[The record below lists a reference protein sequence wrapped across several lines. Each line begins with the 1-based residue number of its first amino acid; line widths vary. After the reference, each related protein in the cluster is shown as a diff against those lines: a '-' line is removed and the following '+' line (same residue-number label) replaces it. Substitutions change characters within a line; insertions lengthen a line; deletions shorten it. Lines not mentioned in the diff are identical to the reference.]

1 MPTTTPAPAR
11 PPIPR
16 QLWVLIAAALVIA
29 LGFGLITPVLPQY
42 ARSFDVGIAA
52 ASVIV
57 SAFAFMRLVFAP
69 AGGALIGR
77 FGERP
82 VYLWGLIIV
91 AVSTGATAFATSYWQ
106 LLLFR
111 GLGGVGST
119 MFTVSAMG
127 LMVRLAPPAIR
138 GRVASYYGSAF
149 LIGNITGP
157 LAGSALAGFGYRV
170 PFLVYAVALLIAVTL
185 VWRLLS
191 GASLRPVP
199 GAPVLP
205 PLTVREALRHPSTPS
220 LLCSLAANGWM
231 NFGVRVALVPM
242 FAAAVPGIGAAMA
255 GVLLTG
261 FAVGNAAALQFSGR
275 LVDRHGR
282 RPLVISGLVVS
293 GVATLGFGWSSTV
306 PVALALSVLA
316 GGGAGLVNPAQQ
328 AAGADIVGSERS
340 GGSVLAMFQMFGDG
354 GAILG
359 PILAGW
365 VADTVGFGWAFAL
378 TGLISLAAAAAWL
391 PALETMPRQ
400 DRPTAA
406 GASGTVVS

>member
-1 MPTTTPAPAR
+1 
-11 PPIPR
+11 
-16 QLWVLIAAALVIA
+16 
-29 LGFGLITPVLPQY
+29 
-42 ARSFDVGIAA
+42 
-52 ASVIV
+52 
-57 SAFAFMRLVFAP
+57 
-69 AGGALIGR
+69 
-77 FGERP
+77 
-82 VYLWGLIIV
+82 
-91 AVSTGATAFATSYWQ
+91 
-106 LLLFR
+106 
-111 GLGGVGST
+111 
-119 MFTVSAMG
+119 MG